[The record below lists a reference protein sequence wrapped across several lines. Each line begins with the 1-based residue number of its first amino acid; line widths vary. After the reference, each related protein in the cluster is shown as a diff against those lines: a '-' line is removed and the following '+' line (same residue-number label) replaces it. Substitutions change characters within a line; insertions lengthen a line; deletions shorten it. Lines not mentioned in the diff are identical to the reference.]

1 MKNKYDLTKGNIL
14 YKLTCLSLPIM
25 GMSLIQM
32 AYNMIDMIWIGR
44 LGKEAVAAVGTAGF
58 FLKFGFAITALIF
71 IGTGIRTS
79 QSVGE
84 KNYQKANSYAE
95 TSIINIIGLITIFI
109 ALTLIF
115 RYHLVGFFKLNH
127 PEIEKMTVDYM
138 TIAAFGIFFSSLSL
152 VFTRI
157 FNGHG
162 DGKTPFLITSIGL
175 ILNIILDPI
184 LIFGLFGF
192 PRLEVIGAAI
202 ATVLS
207 QVIVSAILFI
217 YLRKNYQIFTN
228 GFIYD
233 MEKTKDII
241 KIGSPIAAQRI
252 LFTAFS
258 VFIARIIANW
268 GADAIAVQRIGVQI
282 ESISWITAG
291 GFQGALAAFVGQ
303 NYGAKKY
310 DRIKK
315 GYFNA
320 IGIISVLGIFAS
332 FVLIVFPEPIFRIFL
347 QDDYIVRLGSSYL
360 RILGVS
366 QLFMV
371 VEMTTVGGFQG
382 IGKTLPPSIVSIVL
396 TGCRIPMALLLSAT
410 ALELNGIWWSISIS
424 SILKGIVLPIWFI
437 IHLKKF
443 NEDKTLIPNKKYSIN
458 NN

>member
-1 MKNKYDLTKGNIL
+1 MKKKYDLTEGNIL
-14 YKLTCLSLPIM
+14 YKLTLLSLPIM

-44 LGKEAVAAVGTAGF
+44 LGNGAVAAVGTAGF

-84 KNYQKANSYAE
+84 KNYKKANSYAE
-95 TSIINIIGLITIFI
+95 TSIINTMGLIAAFI
-109 ALTLIF
+109 VVILVSRYQLI
-115 RYHLVGFFKLNH
+115 GFFKLNN
-127 PEIEKMTVDYM
+127 PEIEKMAVDYM
-138 TIAAFGIFFSSLSL
+138 TITAFGIFFSSLSL

-162 DGKTPFLITSIGL
+162 DSKTPFLITSIGL

-192 PRLEVIGAAI
+192 PRLGVIGAAI
-202 ATVLS
+202 ATVLA
-207 QVIVSAILFI
+207 QTIVSTVLLI
-217 YLRKNYQIFTN
+217 YLRKNYQIFTR
-228 GFIYD
+228 GFTYD
-233 MEKTKDII
+233 MEKTRDIL
-241 KIGSPIAAQRI
+241 KIGTPIAAQRI
-252 LFTAFS
+252 LFTGFS

-268 GADAIAVQRIGVQI
+268 GPDAIAVQRIGVQI

-320 IGIISVLGIFAS
+320 IGIISILGVFVS
-332 FVLIVFPEPIFRIFL
+332 FILIVFPEPIFRIFL
-347 QDDYIVRLGSSYL
+347 QDDHIVTLGANYL

-382 IGKTLPPSIVSIVL
+382 IGKTLPPSIVSIIL
-396 TGCRIPMALLLSAT
+396 TGARIPMALLLSAT
-410 ALELNGIWWSISIS
+410 VLELNGIWWSITIS
-424 SILKGIVLPIWFI
+424 SILKGIALPIWFMI
-437 IHLKKF
+437 YLKRFK
-443 NEDKTLIPNKKYSIN
+443 EEKTLVTN
-458 NN
+458 

>member
-1 MKNKYDLTKGNIL
+1 MKNKNDLTEGNIL
-14 YKLTCLSLPIM
+14 YKLTLLSLPIM

-44 LGKEAVAAVGTAGF
+44 LGNAAVAAVGTAGF

-79 QSVGE
+79 QSVGAKDYE
-84 KNYQKANSYAE
+84 KANAYAE
-95 TSIINIIGLITIFI
+95 TSIINTIGLITIFI
-109 ALTLIF
+109 AGILIF
-115 RYHLVGFFKLNH
+115 RCELIGFFKLNN
-127 PEIEKMTVDYM
+127 PEIEKMAVDYM
-138 TIAAFGIFFSSLSL
+138 TITAFGIFFSALSL

-162 DGKTPFLITSIGL
+162 DSKTPFLITSIGL
-175 ILNIILDPI
+175 ILNIVLDPM

-192 PRLEVIGAAI
+192 PKLGVIGAAI
-202 ATVLS
+202 ATVFA
-207 QVIVSAILFI
+207 QTIVSIILLI
-217 YLRKNYQIFTN
+217 YLRKKYKIFTH
-228 GFIYD
+228 GFTYD
-233 MEKTKDII
+233 MNKTRDILN
-241 KIGSPIAAQRI
+241 IGTPIAAQRI
-252 LFTAFS
+252 LFTGFS

-268 GADAIAVQRIGVQI
+268 GTDAIAVQRVGVQI
-282 ESISWITAG
+282 ESLSWITAG

-320 IGIISVLGIFAS
+320 IGIISVLGVFVS
-332 FVLIVFPEPIFRIFL
+332 FILIVFPEPIFRIFL
-347 QDDYIVRLGSSYL
+347 QDDYIVSLGADYL

-371 VEMTTVGGFQG
+371 LEMTTVGGFQG
-382 IGKTLPPSIVSIVL
+382 VGKTLPPSVISVIL
-396 TGCRIPMALLLSAT
+396 TGIRIPMALLLSAT
-410 ALELNGIWWSISIS
+410 ALGLNGIWWSITIS

-437 IHLKKF
+437 IYLKKF
-443 NEDKTLIPNKKYSIN
+443 KEAKNLAAN
-458 NN
+458 

>member
-1 MKNKYDLTKGNIL
+1 MKKKYDLTQGNIF
-14 YKLTCLSLPIM
+14 YKLTLLSLPIM

-44 LGKEAVAAVGTAGF
+44 LGNGAVAAVGTAGF
-58 FLKFGFAITALIF
+58 FLKFGFAITALFF

-84 KNYQKANSYAE
+84 KNHKKANSYAE
-95 TSIINIIGLITIFI
+95 TSIINTVGLITIFI
-109 ALTLIF
+109 VGIFIF
-115 RYHLVGFFKLNH
+115 RYQLIGFFKLNN
-127 PEIEKMTVDYM
+127 PEIEKMAVDYM
-138 TIAAFGIFFSSLSL
+138 AITAFGIFFSSLSL

-162 DGKTPFLITSIGL
+162 DSKTPFLITSIGL

-192 PRLEVIGAAI
+192 PKLEVVGAAI
-202 ATVLS
+202 ATVIA
-207 QVIVSAILFI
+207 QTIVSIILFI
-217 YLRKNYQIFTN
+217 YLRKIYKVFTG

-233 MEKTKDII
+233 IKKTKDII
-241 KIGSPIAAQRI
+241 KIGAPVAAQRI
-252 LFTAFS
+252 LFTGIS

-268 GADAIAVQRIGVQI
+268 GADAIAVQRVGVQI

-315 GYFNA
+315 GYLNA
-320 IGIISVLGIFAS
+320 IGIISVLGIFVS
-332 FVLIVFPEPIFRIFL
+332 FILLTFPEAIFRIFL
-347 QDDYIVRLGSSYL
+347 QDDYIVNLGANYL

-371 VEMTTVGGFQG
+371 LEMTTVGGFQG
-382 IGKTLPPSIVSIVL
+382 IGKTLPPSIVSVIL
-396 TGCRIPMALLLSAT
+396 TGARIPMALLLSAT
-410 ALELNGIWWSISIS
+410 ALGLNGIWWSITIS
-424 SILKGIVLPIWFI
+424 SIFKGIVLPIWFI
-437 IHLKKF
+437 IHLKKLKILTD
-443 NEDKTLIPNKKYSIN
+443 E
-458 NN
+458 

>member
-1 MKNKYDLTKGNIL
+1 MENKKNLTEGSIF
-14 YKLTCLSLPIM
+14 YKLTLLSLPIM

-44 LGKEAVAAVGTAGF
+44 LGNAAVAAVGTAGF
-58 FLKFGFAITALIF
+58 FLKFGFAITAIIF
-71 IGTGIRTS
+71 IGTGVRTS
-79 QSVGE
+79 QSVGAKE
-84 KNYQKANSYAE
+84 YEKANSYAE
-95 TSIINIIGLITIFI
+95 TSIINTIILITTFI
-109 ALTLIF
+109 SGILFF
-115 RYHLVGFFKLNH
+115 RYELIGFFNLNN
-127 PEIEKMTVDYM
+127 PEIEKMAVDYM
-138 TIAAFGIFFSSLSL
+138 SITAFGIFFSALSL

-162 DGKTPFLITSIGL
+162 DSKTPFFITSIGL

-192 PRLEVIGAAI
+192 PKLGVIGAAI
-202 ATVLS
+202 ATIFA
-207 QVIVSAILFI
+207 QTTVSIILFV
-217 YLRKNYQIFTN
+217 YLRKIYKIFTH
-228 GFIYD
+228 GFEYD
-233 MEKTKDII
+233 INKTKDIF

-252 LFTAFS
+252 LFTGFS

-268 GADAIAVQRIGVQI
+268 GTDAIAVQRIGVQI
-282 ESISWITAG
+282 ESLSWITAG

-310 DRIKK
+310 DRITK

-320 IGIISVLGIFAS
+320 IGIISVLGFFVSFILIF
-332 FVLIVFPEPIFRIFL
+332 FPEPIFRIFL
-347 QDDYIVRLGSSYL
+347 QDDYIVKLGANYL

-382 IGKTLPPSIVSIVL
+382 IGKTLPPSIVSIIF
-396 TGCRIPMALLLSAT
+396 TGSRIPMALILSAT
-410 ALELNGIWWSISIS
+410 TLGLDGIWWSITIS

-437 IHLKKF
+437 IYLKKF
-443 NEDKTLIPNKKYSIN
+443 KEEKI
-458 NN
+458 

>member
-1 MKNKYDLTKGNIL
+1 MKNKNDLTQGSIL
-14 YKLTCLSLPIM
+14 YKLTFLSLPIM

-44 LGKEAVAAVGTAGF
+44 LGNSAVAAVGTAGF

-84 KNYQKANSYAE
+84 KDYEKANSYAE
-95 TSIINIIGLITIFI
+95 TSIINTIGLITIFI
-109 ALTLIF
+109 AGILIL
-115 RYHLVGFFKLNH
+115 RYQLIGFFNLNN
-127 PEIEKMTVDYM
+127 PEIEKMAVDYM
-138 TIAAFGIFFSSLSL
+138 TITAFGIFFSALSL

-162 DGKTPFLITSIGL
+162 DSKTPFLITSIGL
-175 ILNIILDPI
+175 VLNIILDPI
-184 LIFGLFGF
+184 LIFGLFGA
-192 PRLEVIGAAI
+192 PRLGVIGAAI
-202 ATVLS
+202 ATIFA
-207 QVIVSAILFI
+207 QGIVSIILFI
-217 YLRKNYQIFTN
+217 YLRKKYKIFTH

-233 MEKTKDII
+233 MEKTRDIF
-241 KIGSPIAAQRI
+241 KIGTPIAAQRI
-252 LFTAFS
+252 LFTGFS

-268 GADAIAVQRIGVQI
+268 GTDAIAVQRIGVQI
-282 ESISWITAG
+282 ESLSWITAG

-303 NYGAKKY
+303 NYGAKEY

-320 IGIISVLGIFAS
+320 IGIITVLGVFVS
-332 FVLIVFPEPIFRIFL
+332 FILIVFPEPIFRIFL
-347 QDDYIVRLGSSYL
+347 QDDYIVSLGANYL

-382 IGKTLPPSIVSIVL
+382 IGKTMPPSIVSIIF
-396 TGCRIPMALLLSAT
+396 TGSRIPMALILSAT
-410 ALELNGIWWSISIS
+410 TLGLNGIWWSITIS
-424 SILKGIVLPIWFI
+424 SILKGIVLPIWFM

-443 NEDKTLIPNKKYSIN
+443 KEDKTLITN
-458 NN
+458 